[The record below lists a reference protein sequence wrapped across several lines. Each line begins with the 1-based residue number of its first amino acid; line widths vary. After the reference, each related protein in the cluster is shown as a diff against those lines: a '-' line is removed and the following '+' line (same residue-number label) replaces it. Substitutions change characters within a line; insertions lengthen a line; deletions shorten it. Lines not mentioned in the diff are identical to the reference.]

1 MSTKIMDLTQ
11 AAAGGCDDKIGGIL
25 KLWIGRYSELATAT
39 LTALAGTP
47 APGYEISAVALSATN
62 GLAEYEFSDNKTAF
76 VNETPGD
83 PGAPVDI
90 QISIQYEGLSA
101 EKIHSLNL
109 LKAECDLIVFVEY
122 KSGSIRGFGF
132 EYTDKATSAFRKCTT
147 PLRAKPGTQ
156 SGVGNNDYEFAS
168 LEIVGQSKELAYSTK
183 IDTVHATYLNAL
195 NFS

>member
-1 MSTKIMDLTQ
+1 MAKILNLLQ
-11 AAAGGCDDKIGGIL
+11 SASSGCDEKIGGIV
-25 KLWIGRYSELATAT
+25 KMWIGRYSELTAAT

-47 APGYEISAVALSATN
+47 APGYEISALTFSASN

-90 QISIQYEGLSA
+90 QISVQYEGLTA

-109 LKAECDLIVFVEY
+109 LKAECDLIVLVEY
-122 KSGSIRGFGF
+122 KTGTIRMFGI
-132 EYTDKATSAFRKCTT
+132 EYTDVATSAYRKCTT

-168 LEIVGQSKELAYSTK
+168 LEIVGQSKELGRSTK
-183 IDTVHATYLNAL
+183 IDTVNATYLNAL
-195 NFS
+195 NFA

>member
-1 MSTKIMDLTQ
+1 MAKILNLLQ
-11 AAAGGCDDKIGGIL
+11 SASSGCDDKIGGIV
-25 KLWIGRYSELATAT
+25 KMWIGRYSELTAAT

-47 APGYEISAVALSATN
+47 APGYEISALTFSASN

-90 QISIQYEGLSA
+90 QISVQYEGLTA

-109 LKAECDLIVFVEY
+109 LKAECDLIVLVEY
-122 KSGSIRGFGF
+122 KSGTIRMFGI
-132 EYTDKATSAFRKCTT
+132 EYTDVATSAYRKCTT

-168 LEIVGQSKELAYSTK
+168 LEIVGQSKELGRSTK
-183 IDTVHATYLNAL
+183 IDTVNATYLNAL
-195 NFS
+195 NFA

>member
-1 MSTKIMDLTQ
+1 MAKILNLLQ
-11 AAAGGCDDKIGGIL
+11 SASSGCDDKIGGIV
-25 KLWIGRYSELATAT
+25 KMWIGRYSELTAAT

-47 APGYEISAVALSATN
+47 APGYEISALTFSASN

-90 QISIQYEGLSA
+90 QISVQYEGLTA

-109 LKAECDLIVFVEY
+109 LKAECDLIVLVEY
-122 KSGSIRGFGF
+122 KSGTIRMFGI
-132 EYTDKATSAFRKCTT
+132 EYTDVTTSAYRKCTT

-168 LEIVGQSKELAYSTK
+168 LEIVGQSKELGRSTK
-183 IDTVHATYLNAL
+183 IDTVNATYLNAL
-195 NFS
+195 NFA

>member
-1 MSTKIMDLTQ
+1 MAKILDLKQ
-11 AAAGGCDDKIGGIL
+11 ATSSGCDDKIGGIV
-25 KLWIGRYSELATAT
+25 KMWIGRYSELTAAT
-39 LTALAGTP
+39 LTAKAGTP
-47 APGYEISAVALSATN
+47 APGYEISALTFSASN

-83 PGAPVDI
+83 VGAPVDI
-90 QISIQYEGLSA
+90 QISVQYEGLTA

-109 LKAECDLIVFVEY
+109 LKAECDLIVIVEY
-122 KSGSIRGFGF
+122 KSGTIRMFGI
-132 EYTDKATSAFRKCTT
+132 EYTDVATSVYRKCTT

-168 LEIVGQSKELAYSTK
+168 LEIVGQCKELGRNTK
-183 IDTVHATYLNAL
+183 IDTVDATYLNAL

>member
-1 MSTKIMDLTQ
+1 MAKILNLLQ
-11 AAAGGCDDKIGGIL
+11 SASSGCDEKIGGIV
-25 KLWIGRYSELATAT
+25 KMWIGRYSELTAAT

-47 APGYEISAVALSATN
+47 APGYEISALTFAATT

-90 QISIQYEGLSA
+90 QISVQYEGLTA

-109 LKAECDLIVFVEY
+109 LKAECDLIVLVEY
-122 KSGSIRGFGF
+122 KSGTIRMFGI
-132 EYTDKATSAFRKCTT
+132 EYTDVATSAYRKCTT

-168 LEIVGQSKELAYSTK
+168 LEIVGQSKELGRSTK

>member
-1 MSTKIMDLTQ
+1 MAKILNLLQ
-11 AAAGGCDDKIGGIL
+11 SASSGCDDKIGGIV
-25 KLWIGRYSELATAT
+25 KMWIGRYSELTAAT
-39 LTALAGTP
+39 LTALSGTP
-47 APGYEISAVALSATN
+47 APGYEISAVTFSASN

-90 QISIQYEGLSA
+90 QISIQYEGLTA

-122 KSGSIRGFGF
+122 KSGTIRMFGI
-132 EYTDKATSAFRKCTT
+132 EYTDVATSAYRKCTT

-168 LEIVGQSKELAYSTK
+168 LEIVGQSKELGRSTK